1 MEKKSSPTSLHGIER
16 GTNDKENYQNI
27 PHSLKGKNEGFFMH
41 VFFVCGQ

>member
-27 PHSLKGKNEGFFMH
+27 PHSLKGKNELVVVMFF
-41 VFFVCGQ
+41 